1 MLMLRDAYALLRAL
15 WKWGILGGLVGVLS
29 GSAAAIFLIALD
41 AVTRLRLDNPWL
53 IAGLPLM
60 GLAIGY
66 VYWRYG
72 DAAARGNAL
81 ILENVHVPQRIPRRI
96 VPLILLGTL
105 ASHLVGGSVGREGT
119 GVQMGVGLAEAVRRL
134 LESSGAG
141 LRRLLGWREGD
152 ARLLLMAGISGGFGG
167 VFGTP
172 IAGMVFALEVPS
184 IGRVRFD
191 GALPCL
197 IAALVADLTS
207 LAWGAPHAHYPALHS
222 PDLLPLPL
230 LRVAL
235 LGLACGLVSLA
246 FIETTEAI
254 KRQMAR
260 RLAWPPLR
268 PALGG
273 LIVLAL
279 LLLLGLEY
287 GGLSTS
293 LIDHALHGEFV
304 APLAFLAKLLLTAAT
319 LGVGFVG
326 GEVTPLFVM
335 GATLGASLGPTLGLE
350 AVFAAQMGFIAVFA
364 AASNTPLASVLMGVE
379 LFGSD
384 THGLAYWLVVVL
396 LAYLVSGHRSIY
408 ATQRIRYAKGG
419 HPDLVQ
425 DETVHERQ
433 ARRSGTV

>member
-1 MLMLRDAYALLRAL
+1 MLILQDIRTLLRAF
-15 WKWGILGGLVGVLS
+15 WKWGILGSLVGVLS

-41 AVTRLRLDNPWL
+41 WVTRLRLNNPWL
-53 IAGLPLM
+53 IVGLPLV
-60 GLAIGY
+60 GLGIGY

-72 DAAARGNAL
+72 GAAGRGNAL
-81 ILENVHVPQRIPRRI
+81 ILENVHAPQRIPRRI
-96 VPLILLGTL
+96 VPLILIGTL

-119 GVQMGVGLAEAVRRL
+119 GVQMGVGLAEAVRRWV
-134 LESSGAG
+134 EGGSAA
-141 LRRLLGWREGD
+141 LRRLLNWREGD

-207 LAWGAPHAHYPALHS
+207 LVWRVPHAHYPALYS
-222 PDLLPLPL
+222 PDLRPMEL

-235 LGLACGLVSLA
+235 LGVVCGLVSLS
-246 FIETTEAI
+246 FIELTEFI
-254 KRQMAR
+254 KHQMAC
-260 RLAWPPLR
+260 RLTWPPLR
-268 PALGG
+268 PVVGG
-273 LIVLAL
+273 LAVMVL

-287 GGLSTS
+287 GGLSTG
-293 LIDHALHGEFV
+293 LIDQALHGEAV
-304 APLAFLAKLLLTAAT
+304 PPLAFLAKLILTATT

-335 GATLGASLGPTLGLE
+335 GATLGASLGPILNLPT
-350 AVFAAQMGFIAVFA
+350 AFAAQMGFIAVFA

-384 THGLAYWLVVVL
+384 THGLAYWLVAVL
-396 LAYLVSGHRSIY
+396 VAYLVSGHRSIY

-433 ARRSGTV
+433 ERRYGSR

>member
-1 MLMLRDAYALLRAL
+1 MLILQDARALLQAL
-15 WKWGILGGLVGVLS
+15 WKWGILGSLVGVLS

-53 IAGLPLM
+53 IVGLPLM
-60 GLAIGY
+60 GLGIGY

-72 DAAARGNAL
+72 GAAGRGNAL
-81 ILENVHVPQRIPRRI
+81 ILENIHAPQRIPRRI
-96 VPLILLGTL
+96 APLILLGTL
-105 ASHLVGGSVGREGT
+105 ATHLVGGSAGREGT
-119 GVQMGVGLAEAVRRL
+119 GVQMGVGLAEAVRRWV
-134 LESSGAG
+134 EAG
-141 LRRLLGWREGD
+141 SANLRRLLGWRGDD

-197 IAALVADLTS
+197 IAALAADLTGVV
-207 LAWGAPHAHYPALHS
+207 WNAPHAHYPALHS
-222 PDLLPLPL
+222 PELLPLEL

-235 LGLACGLVSLA
+235 LGTACGLVSFG
-246 FIETTEAI
+246 FIELTEAV
-254 KRQMAR
+254 KRQAAR

-268 PALGG
+268 PTLGG
-273 LIVLAL
+273 LAVLGL
-279 LLLLGLEY
+279 LLLLGLDY

-293 LIDHALHGEFV
+293 LIDQALHGEAV
-304 APLAFLAKLLLTAAT
+304 PPLAFLAKLILTAVT

-335 GATLGASLGPTLGLE
+335 GATLGATLGPVLALE
-350 AVFAAQMGFIAVFA
+350 APFAAQMGFVAVFA

-384 THGLAYWLVVVL
+384 THGLAYWLVAVL

-408 ATQRIRYAKGG
+408 ATQRIRYAKDG
-419 HPDLVQ
+419 HPDIVQ
-425 DETVHERQ
+425 NETVHERQ
-433 ARRSGTV
+433 ERRSGSH